1 MFERFLHQTPFFRFT
16 LSLIAGIVFQI
27 VFPQTNFP
35 VRILGLIIFMLVV
48 ILQVTK
54 QAQHFWVNRFW
65 GMLVT
70 VFIFLLGMQLVKNK
84 QNAKPDF
91 NIDKKNYIATIIED
105 PTEKTNSYQT
115 ILTIHYVKDSCC
127 WNQENGK
134 ILAYFEKDT
143 NVQKLAFGDRL
154 VIQSYINPVKHSGNP
169 ATFNYSKY
177 LAYREIHY
185 QTYIQSGKFK
195 MVEHDKGPWIYQF
208 SNKIR
213 SSLLNIY
220 KGNNITGDEFAV
232 LSALTLGYKEEL
244 SPDIR
249 ENFSSSGAMH
259 ILAVSGLHVGIIY
272 IILVRILFFL
282 QRNKYGRIIQSLLII
297 FALFFYAVLTG
308 LSSSVLRATI
318 MFSIVA
324 LGKIFI
330 RQTNIY
336 NTIFLSAFIMLL
348 ANPYSITDIGFQL
361 SYMAVFSII
370 FFYPK
375 IYSLIEVKYTLGDK
389 IWQLISVA
397 VAAQIGTFPLTLFYF
412 HQFPVYFIL
421 ANIFIIPIA
430 IFLIY
435 AAVTLFLF
443 SFSDFII
450 GFMAPA
456 VKYVTFGLNYAV
468 KTISELP
475 FSKIQNIQLD
485 LFEVMM
491 LIFIVLLLS
500 FFILSKRLQYLKLTM
515 VVLLVIPCYNL
526 ITKYKKSKE
535 SYFIVYNIPK
545 ISAIDFVEHNRN
557 KLFVNTKATIDSS
570 FIKYNIIPFWQY
582 QQIQKPSIHKSSEYP
597 CHYYSF
603 KNQKIIQVNSNS
615 LFRYPSNNK
624 LDVDYVILSENP
636 RLDIQD
642 LTKYINFKM
651 LIFDSSN
658 NYYSIAKWKNQSK
671 ELGINYYDLFER
683 GAYVKKLSSVFE

>member
-27 VFPQTNFP
+27 VFPQANLP
-35 VRILGLIIFMLVV
+35 VRVTGLIVFMLIVT
-48 ILQVTK
+48 LQITK
-54 QAQHFWVNRFW
+54 QAQYFWVNRFW

-70 VFIFLLGMQLVKNK
+70 VFIFLLGIQLVKTK
-84 QNAKPDF
+84 QQAKPEF
-91 NIDKKNYIATIIED
+91 NHDKNIYIATIIED
-105 PTEKTNSYQT
+105 PSEKPNSYQT
-115 ILTIHYVKDSCC
+115 TLSIHYLKDSCG

-143 NVQKLAFGDRL
+143 NIQKVAFGDRL
-154 VIQSYINPVKHSGNP
+154 IIQSYINPVKHSGNP
-169 ATFNYSKY
+169 KTFNYKRY
-177 LAYREIHY
+177 LAFRDIHH

-195 MVEHDKGPWIYQF
+195 IVEHGKGPWIYQF
-208 SNKIR
+208 SNNIR
-213 SSLLNIY
+213 SRLLDIY
-220 KGNNITGDEFAV
+220 QKNKITGDEFAV

-244 SPDIR
+244 SQDIR
-249 ENFSSSGAMH
+249 EHFSSSGAMH

-282 QRNKYGRIIQSLLII
+282 QRNKYGRMIQSMLII
-297 FALFFYAVLTG
+297 FALFFYAILTG

-375 IYSLIEVKYTLGDK
+375 IYSLLEVKYALGDK

-412 HQFPVYFIL
+412 NQFPVYFIL

-430 IFLIY
+430 IILIY

-450 GFMAPA
+450 GFLAPA
-456 VKYVTFGLNYAV
+456 VKYITFGLNYAV

-485 LFEVMM
+485 LFEVIM
-491 LIFIVLLLS
+491 LILMVLILS
-500 FFILSKRLQYLKLTM
+500 FFILSKRLHFLKLAM

-526 ITKYKKSKE
+526 ITKYIKSQE
-535 SYFIVYNIPK
+535 SYFIVYNIPN
-545 ISAIDFVEHNRN
+545 ISAVDFVEHNKN
-557 KLFVNTKATIDSS
+557 KLFVNTKATIDSP
-570 FIKYNIIPFWQY
+570 FVKYNMIPFWQY
-582 QQIQKPSIHKSSEYP
+582 QQIQKPSIHKSLEHPYH
-597 CHYYSF
+597 CYSF
-603 KNQKIIQVNSNS
+603 KNQKIIQVNNNS
-615 LFRYPSNNK
+615 LFRYPSNSK

-642 LTKYINFKM
+642 LTKNINFRM

-658 NYYSIAKWKNQSK
+658 NFYTIARWKDQSK
-671 ELGINYYDLFER
+671 VLGIEYYDISEQ
-683 GAYVKKLSSVFE
+683 GAFILKHTGTF